1 MKRGLFGEK
10 QNQVK
15 IDKGGNAASCVL
27 IPISAFDCVVNNGTV
42 PFMFRMSRIIG
53 LHVWKCRQ
61 VHSTTPELLE
71 TEAEVM
77 IRVQKLQHMV
87 QKRKREGPTTPELFL

>member
-27 IPISAFDCVVNNGTV
+27 IPTSAFDSVVNNGTV
-42 PFMFRMSRIIG
+42 RFMFRMSRIIG
-53 LHVWKCRQ
+53 LHVWKYHWWADKCTQ
-61 VHSTTPELLE
+61 
-71 TEAEVM
+71 
-77 IRVQKLQHMV
+77 QH
-87 QKRKREGPTTPELFL
+87 QSC